1 MAKPSKLKL
10 WIAGARVRTLTL
22 AVAPV
27 ALGSGVAALNHKFN
41 LGMALL
47 ALAVALLLQIGVNYS
62 NDYSDGI
69 RGTDANRVGP
79 LRLTGSKSVPAKQV
93 RNAAIISFGAAAVL
107 GLIITALT
115 GQWWFIAVGAAAIA
129 AAWFYT
135 GGKNPYGYA
144 GLGEIVVFIFF
155 GLVATVGT
163 TYIQTGAFDGN
174 ALVGGVALG
183 CLASAVLLVNNIRD
197 LPLDKQAGK
206 RTLAVLIGKTGA
218 VSLFIGLLWLPFA
231 ILIAF
236 VLLYPATF
244 AAYLGLFLA
253 LPITLIVVTAK
264 KPSELVT
271 ALKLTSYTALL
282 YGVLL
287 GWGLAII
294 NFS

>member
-27 ALGSGVAALNHKFN
+27 ALGSGAAAVTHRFN
-41 LGMALL
+41 LGMAAL

-93 RNAAIISFGAAAVL
+93 RNAALTSFGAAALL
-107 GLIITALT
+107 GLVITVLT
-115 GQWWFIAVGAAAIA
+115 GHWWFIAVGAAAIA

-163 TYIQTGAFDGN
+163 TLIQTGTFDGN
-174 ALVGGVALG
+174 AIIGGVALG

-218 VSLFIGLLWLPFA
+218 TALFIGLLWLPFL
-231 ILIAF
+231 ILMLF

-244 AAYLGLFLA
+244 MAYLGA
-253 LPITLIVVTAK
+253 LVAIPITFIVVTAK
-264 KPSELVT
+264 KPAELVT
-271 ALKLTSYTALL
+271 ALKLTSYTALI

-287 GWGLAII
+287 GWGLALI

>member
-27 ALGSGVAALNHKFN
+27 ALGSGAAAVNHKFN
-41 LGMALL
+41 PLMAGL

-93 RNAAIISFGAAAVL
+93 RNAALISFAAAAIL
-107 GLIITALT
+107 GLVITWIT

-163 TYIQTGAFDGN
+163 TYIQTGNFNGN
-174 ALVGGVALG
+174 AVVGGAALG

-206 RTLAVLIGKTGA
+206 KTLAVMIGKTA
-218 VSLFIGLLWLPFA
+218 ATALFIGLLWLPFA
-231 ILIAF
+231 ILLLF

-244 AAYLGLFLA
+244 MAYLGALLA
-253 LPITLIVVTAK
+253 IPITMIVVTAK
-264 KPSELVT
+264 KPAELVT
-271 ALKLTSYTALL
+271 ALKLTSYTALI

-287 GWGLAII
+287 GWGLALI

>member
-27 ALGSGVAALNHKFN
+27 ALGSGAAAVTHRFN
-41 LGMALL
+41 LGMAAL

-93 RNAAIISFGAAAVL
+93 RNAALISFGAAALL
-107 GLIITALT
+107 GLVITVLT
-115 GQWWFIAVGAAAIA
+115 GHWWFIAVGAAAIA

-163 TYIQTGAFDGN
+163 TLIQTGTFDGN
-174 ALVGGVALG
+174 AIIGGVALG

-218 VSLFIGLLWLPFA
+218 TALFIGLLWLPFL
-231 ILIAF
+231 ILMLF

-244 AAYLGLFLA
+244 MAYLGA
-253 LPITLIVVTAK
+253 LVAIPITFIVVTAK
-264 KPSELVT
+264 KPAELVT
-271 ALKLTSYTALL
+271 ALKLTSYTALI

-287 GWGLAII
+287 GWGLALI